1 MKTKKILKEILIT
14 AVMAFVL
21 LNVISYFK
29 KPNLSFDTFPPLNA
43 TLIDK
48 SKFSHKDFKDKPF
61 IVHFWATWCPTCK
74 VEISNFD
81 DLAKDYNVITIAVE
95 SGSDEE
101 IKKFLANKDISI
113 PTIND
118 KSGKLASVFNISGY
132 PTTFVFDK
140 DGKLFF
146 ADVGY
151 TSGWSL
157 KLKIWLSALNN

>member
-1 MKTKKILKEILIT
+1 MSIKKFLKEIIIT
-14 AVMAFVL
+14 AMLAFVL

-29 KPNLSFDTFPPLNA
+29 KPHLEFEKFPPLNA
-43 TLIDK
+43 SLIDG
-48 SKFSHKDFKDKPF
+48 SKFSYKDFKDKPF

-74 VEISNFD
+74 LEISNFD
-81 DLAKDYNVITIAVE
+81 SLSKDYNVITIAVE

-101 IKKFLANKDISI
+101 IKKFLDDKKVSI

-118 KSGKLASVFNISGY
+118 KNGKLASHFNISGY

-140 DGKLFF
+140 DMKLYF

-157 KLKIWLSALNN
+157 RLKVWLSGL